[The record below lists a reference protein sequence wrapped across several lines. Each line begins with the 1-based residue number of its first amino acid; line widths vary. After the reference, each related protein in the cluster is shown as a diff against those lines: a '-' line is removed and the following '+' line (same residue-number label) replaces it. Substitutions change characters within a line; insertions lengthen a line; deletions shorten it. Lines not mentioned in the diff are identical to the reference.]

1 MAYKAINNL
10 QTVDLDS
17 LDTPSSTKEYPL
29 GTVLPVNDTSKGGES
44 QFMYVKAHAAF
55 ATIGT
60 PFEIQ
65 SGSGGNAEAITSAPA
80 TIVSGAVL
88 GFNTTAVTSGYYFWA
103 QTAGILVAA
112 AAAGIAAGDHVE
124 VINAGTTVIVDGTT
138 GSTTQTTRS
147 IGIAKT
153 ATATGAIDL
162 VVLPSRTIEIAAT

>member
-1 MAYKAINNL
+1 MELYS
-10 QTVDLDS
+10 DS
-17 LDTPSSTKEYPL
+17 
-29 GTVLPVNDTSKGGES
+29 
-44 QFMYVKAHAAF
+44 
-55 ATIGT
+55 
-60 PFEIQ
+60 
-65 SGSGGNAEAITSAPA
+65 
-80 TIVSGAVL
+80 
-88 GFNTTAVTSGYYFWA
+88 
-103 QTAGILVAA
+103 TAGILVAA